1 MTIERMRA
9 GAVAATL
16 LLAAGGA
23 AAAEKVPDT
32 MVWSTYDVGSTG
44 YVEASAVA
52 DAFGKKYGT
61 RIRLQPSGTSI
72 GRLLPLK
79 TKRVGYAW
87 LANEAYFAAEGLY
100 DFAAPDWGPQDLRV
114 MLGRVNGFSVVATK
128 VSGITDVA
136 SLKGKRF
143 AYVAANASVN
153 VKIDGLL
160 AFADLSW
167 KDMVLV
173 PFPNYGASLKALVEG
188 KADAAGAAPNAATLY
203 ELASSPNGIAWVP
216 LPADNAKGWT
226 AVQKAVP
233 FLEPYNDTIG
243 AGISAENPAAVM
255 GYRYPMVT
263 VYAEADAG
271 EIYAVTKAMIDTY
284 DLYKDV
290 NPVMPRWHVSK
301 SGTPPMDAA
310 FHDGAIRAI
319 KEAGAWTAESQAW
332 HDRTLK
338 RQKALQ
344 AAWTKAVAEAKE
356 KNVPTDGFAKFW
368 EEQRAKALAS
378 L

>member
-1 MTIERMRA
+1 MMIARMQA
-9 GAVAATL
+9 GAVAAAL

-52 DAFGKKYGT
+52 DAFGKKFGT

-128 VSGITDVA
+128 TSGITDVA

-160 AFADLSW
+160 AFGDLSW

-173 PFPNYGASLKALVEG
+173 PFPSYGASLKALVEG

-203 ELASSPNGIAWVP
+203 ELASSPNGITWVP
-216 LPADNAKGWT
+216 LPADNAKGWA

-243 AGISAENPAAVM
+243 AGISADKPATVM
-255 GYRYPMVT
+255 GYRYPMIT

-271 EIYAVTKAMIDTY
+271 EVYAVTKAMIETY
-284 DLYKDV
+284 ELYKDV
-290 NPVMPRWHVSK
+290 NPIMPRWHVSK

-319 KEAGAWTAESQAW
+319 KEAGAWTPQSQAW
-332 HDRTLK
+332 QDRTLK

-344 AAWTKAVAEAKE
+344 AAWTKAVADAKA
-356 KNVPTDGFAKFW
+356 KNVPADGFAKFW
-368 EEQRAKALAS
+368 EEQRARTLGS

>member
-1 MTIERMRA
+1 MKIETMRG
-9 GAVAATL
+9 GAVAAAL

-23 AAAEKVPDT
+23 VAAEKVPDT

-61 RIRLQPSGTSI
+61 RVRLQPSGTSI

-79 TKRVGYAW
+79 TKRVSYAW

-160 AFADLSW
+160 AFADLTW

-203 ELASSPNGIAWVP
+203 ELASSPNGITWVP

-233 FLEPYNDTIG
+233 FLEPFNDTIG
-243 AGISAENPAAVM
+243 AGISAEKPAAVM

-263 VYAEADAG
+263 IYAEADAG
-271 EIYAVTKAMIDTY
+271 EVYAVTKALIDTY

-290 NPVMPRWHVSK
+290 NPIMPRWHVSK

-310 FHDGAIRAI
+310 FHDGAVRAL
-319 KEAGAWTAESQAW
+319 KEAGVWTPASQAW
-332 HDRTLK
+332 QDKALK

-344 AAWTKAVAEAKE
+344 AAWAQATADAKAR
-356 KNVPTDGFAKFW
+356 NVPAEGFAKFW
-368 EEQRAKALAS
+368 EEYRTKALAA

>member
-1 MTIERMRA
+1 MRNLKVT
-9 GAVAATL
+9 AVLAAAMLT
-16 LLAAGGA
+16 AAGGVRA
-23 AAAEKVPDT
+23 AGGVPDT

-128 VSGITDVA
+128 TSGITDVA

-143 AYVAANASVN
+143 AYVAANPSVN
-153 VKIDGLL
+153 VKIEGLL
-160 AFADLSW
+160 TFANLTW

-188 KADAAGAAPNAATLY
+188 KADATGAAPNAATLY
-203 ELASSPNGIAWVP
+203 ELASSPNGIACVP
-216 LPADNAKGWT
+216 LPADNAKGWS

-233 FLEPYNDTIG
+233 FLEPFNDTIG
-243 AGISAENPAAVM
+243 AGISAEKPAAVM
-255 GYRYPMVT
+255 GYRYPMVS
-263 VYAEADAG
+263 VYAEANGD
-271 EIYAVTKAMIDTY
+271 EVYAVTKALIDTY

-290 NPVMPRWHVSK
+290 NPIMPRWHVSK

-310 FHDGAIRAI
+310 FHDGAIRAL
-319 KEAGAWTAESQAW
+319 KEAGVWTDASQAW
-332 HDRTLK
+332 QDKALA

-344 AAWTKAVAEAKE
+344 AAWTEAVADAKGQ
-356 KNVPTDGFAKFW
+356 NVAADAFPKFW
-368 EEQRAKALAS
+368 EGYRAKALAA